1 MRDELRALCV
11 GRHEILSDHLRRFF
25 GRFDLETSCAVGI
38 EGAAVAAR
46 AARPDVVIC
55 DYDLLATMSLDS
67 WERDEHLSR
76 TPVIAVSMTRRPD
89 ELHPLDVN
97 GIGGFLYLPRL
108 GRAEALAALRT
119 VTAASPVAS
128 AIRSAVP
135 SPMHHADAAPL
146 SGAPYTLGGVLDWP
160 PAPAAGV
167 SAAAAKLPAASAR
180 DEASAR

>member
-1 MRDELRALCV
+1 MRALCV

-76 TPVIAVSMTRRPD
+76 TPVVAVSMTRRPD

-128 AIRSAVP
+128 AIRPAVP
-135 SPMHHADAAPL
+135 GPMHHADAAPVP
-146 SGAPYTLGGVLDWP
+146 GAPYALGGGVLDWP

-167 SAAAAKLPAASAR
+167 SAAAAKLPVASAR